1 MHGYSVG
8 LGSAYQVHPAYIVL
22 PSPAPGRVRCSGRA
36 ESLRTATTG
45 CGLLAVA
52 VLFIACSATGVPTY
66 T

>member
-8 LGSAYQVHPAYIVL
+8 LGSAYQVHPAYIAL
-22 PSPAPGRVRCSGRA
+22 PSAAQGRVRRSGRA
-36 ESLRTATTG
+36 ENVRTATIG